1 MKMRKLFAGIAAAA
15 TLLGGLAVG
24 ATSASAAETIVEDE
38 ATFTFTAD
46 SEAQLTNAKLVA
58 YKIGDYVQYGNT
70 AAYGVATNEANKTA
84 VDNALAGVFTD
95 FVTDDQDNL
104 AAALNEGKLD
114 ISATRPWNTTVN
126 AEGKTVAS
134 TSRAFADALAKED
147 LVGKEIGKLTPTA
160 SEEGGYEATV
170 TLPAGIYLFLDSNTY
185 TTGKVT
191 VAIPM
196 IVASGTVE
204 DDALTDPV
212 NGTNTVNMKNTEN
225 PGQNKEVDK
234 AYAVI
239 GDTLTYTLTGTVAN
253 PAPDA
258 FEFTDAPGVGLTV
271 KAGTFKFYTVGAD
284 GDIVAPSTDFT
295 FPDENVTG
303 NGKDSF
309 DITVNDPSKYVGQTI
324 KVEFQALVN
333 DEAVVEDGVVNTL
346 DNYGEPVQVR
356 TELGSFDFKKI
367 DSDNKGIEGAE
378 FQVLDGDEVLYFVKQ
393 DDGSYKKAVSKDT
406 KGATATLVSAA
417 DGTVKVTGVDASA
430 STSVYTVKET
440 KVATGKYLDLK
451 PTFYVYF
458 NNDHEAGLS
467 TTKTSDPW
475 GLVNTT
481 DRTVKNVKS
490 VDQLPLTGAAGTIMF
505 SVVAL
510 MLAGAGVAVVL
521 KTRSKSSIA

>member
-24 ATSASAAETIVEDE
+24 ATSASAAETIVEND

-58 YKIGDYVQYGNT
+58 YKIGDYVQYGEGGSDT
-70 AAYGVATNEANKTA
+70 VAYGVATNEANKTA
-84 VDNALAGVFTD
+84 VDNALAGIFTD

-114 ISATRPWNTTVN
+114 ISATRPWNTT
-126 AEGKTVAS
+126 ADGVAS
-134 TSRAFADALAKED
+134 TSRAFANALAKED
-147 LVGKEIGKLTPTA
+147 LQAGQEIGTLAPTA
-160 SEEGGYEATV
+160 SAAGGYEATV
-170 TLPAGIYLFLDSNTY
+170 TLPAGIYLFLDTNDVATA
-185 TTGKVT
+185 KVT

-204 DDALTDPV
+204 DGVLTDPV

-225 PGQNKEVDK
+225 PEQNKEVDK
-234 AYAVI
+234 AYAAI
-239 GDTLTYTLTGTVAN
+239 GDTLTYTLTGTVSN
-253 PAPDA
+253 PAPEA
-258 FEFTDAPGVGLTV
+258 FAFTDTPGVGLTV
-271 KAGTFKFYTVGAD
+271 KAGTFTFYTVGAD
-284 GDIVAPSTDFT
+284 GDIEVPSTDFT
-295 FPDENVTG
+295 FPEADVIGDG
-303 NGKDSF
+303 NTSF
-309 DITVNDPSKYVGQTI
+309 DVTVKDPSKYAGQTI

-333 DEAVVEDGVVNTL
+333 DEAVVEDGVVNEL
-346 DNYGEPVQVR
+346 YNYGEPIKVYTKFV
-356 TELGSFDFKKI
+356 GFDFKKI

-378 FQVLDGDEVLYFVKQ
+378 FQVLDGGVALYFVKQ
-393 DDGSYKKAVSKDT
+393 DDGSYKKAASKDT
-406 KGATATLVSAA
+406 EGATKTLVSAA
-417 DGTVKVTGVDASA
+417 DGTVKVTGLDA
-430 STSVYTVKET
+430 TKTYTVDET

-451 PTFYVYF
+451 PSFTVSFR
-458 NNDHEAGLS
+458 D
-467 TTKTSDPW
+467 TTAVLAKTIQSDPW